1 MFPTGMDK
9 TNSKTIVISLGGSLV
24 VPGDIDVSFLK
35 SFKSFIE
42 DEVKNGN
49 KFLIIVGGGK
59 TARHYQD
66 ALSEI
71 VPADATSLDWLGIG
85 ALRLNAMLVRFVF
98 GGLAHDEVINN
109 GPDGIEGI
117 EKSVIICGA
126 QKPGSSTDLG
136 SVVFAK
142 KIGATRIVNLSNI
155 DKVYTSDPR
164 TNPDAKAIDDITWE
178 EFRKII
184 PDEWKPGL
192 SSPFDPVAAKAA
204 QESDLKVAIING
216 ANLENLKK
224 FIEGE
229 PFDGTLIHN

>member
-1 MFPTGMDK
+1 MDK

-24 VPGDIDVSFLK
+24 VPQEIDVSFLK

-42 DEVKNGN
+42 NEVKNGYR
-49 KFLIIVGGGK
+49 FLIIVGGGK

-71 VPADATSLDWLGIG
+71 VHADSASLDWLGIG
-85 ALRLNAMLVRFVF
+85 ALRLNAMFVRSIF
-98 GGLAHDEVINN
+98 GDLAHNEVINN
-109 GPDGIEGI
+109 GPDGIENI
-117 EKSVIICGA
+117 DSSIIVCGA
-126 QKPGSSTDLG
+126 QKPGSSTDYG
-136 SVVFAK
+136 SVLFAN
-142 KIGATRIVNLSNI
+142 KIGATSIVNLSNI
-155 DKVYTSDPR
+155 DRVYTADPR
-164 TNPDAKAIDDITWE
+164 LDKDAKAIDDISWAD
-178 EFRKII
+178 FRKII

-192 SSPFDPVAAKAA
+192 SSPFDPVAARAA
-204 QESDLKVAIING
+204 EESNMKVAIING

>member
-1 MFPTGMDK
+1 MDN
-9 TNSKTIVISLGGSLV
+9 TDSKTIVVSLGGSLV

-42 DEVKNGN
+42 DEIKNGYR
-49 KFLIIVGGGK
+49 FLIIVGGGK

-71 VPADATSLDWLGIG
+71 IQADSTNLDWLGIG
-85 ALRLNAMLVRFVF
+85 ALRLNAMLVRSVF
-98 GGLAHDEVINN
+98 GDLAYGEVVNN
-109 GPDGIEGI
+109 GPDEIGGID
-117 EKSVIICGA
+117 KPLIICGA
-126 QKPGSSTDLG
+126 QKPGSSTDYG
-136 SVVFAK
+136 SVLFAN

-155 DKVYTSDPR
+155 NKVYTSDPR
-164 TNPDAKAIDDITWE
+164 TNPDAKAIDDITWT

-204 QESDLKVAIING
+204 QESNIQVAIING
-216 ANLENLKK
+216 ANLDNLKK

>member
-1 MFPTGMDK
+1 MDK

-24 VPGDIDVSFLK
+24 VPQEIDVSFLK

-42 DEVKNGN
+42 NEVKNGYR
-49 KFLIIVGGGK
+49 FLIIVGGGK

-71 VPADATSLDWLGIG
+71 VHADSASLDWLGIG
-85 ALRLNAMLVRFVF
+85 ALRLNAMFVRSIL
-98 GGLAHDEVINN
+98 GDLAYNEVINN
-109 GPDGIEGI
+109 GPDGIENI
-117 EKSVIICGA
+117 DSSIIVRGA
-126 QKPGSSTDLG
+126 QKPGSSTDYG
-136 SVVFAK
+136 SVLFAK
-142 KIGATRIVNLSNI
+142 KIGATSIVNLSNI
-155 DKVYTSDPR
+155 DRVYTADPR
-164 TNPDAKAIDDITWE
+164 LDKDAKAIDDISWE
-178 EFRKII
+178 DFRKII

-192 SSPFDPVAAKAA
+192 SSPFDPVAARAA
-204 QESDLKVAIING
+204 EESNIKVAIING